1 MRRPPGVLFLCVH
14 NAGRSQMGAGWL
26 RHLAGDRIR
35 VLSAGSAP
43 SEAMNPTAVEAMAE
57 AGVDISSNRPQ
68 LWTEAMVRDVD
79 VVVSM
84 GCGDE
89 CPVYPGTRRLD
100 WQLEDPTG
108 QGVEIV
114 RGVRDEIR
122 TLVGEL
128 LEVEVALII
137 SNEFGPPVHQVVDH
151 LDDVAGPGSGQIG
164 IDQFTAVL
172 KDFLQVKLRAVAFSH
187 GRREA
192 AAGDCRRAAGGPP
205 LGHLDDVNT
214 SLGTFE
220 SGHGARCAATNNQDI
235 RLTLFDREVEIHGV
249 IFSSYRETH
258 RHRRRRRAVH

>member
-43 SEAMNPTAVEAMAE
+43 NEAVNPTAVEAMAE

-100 WQLEDPTG
+100 WQLEDPAG
-108 QGVEIV
+108 QGMEMV
-114 RGVRDEIR
+114 RGVRDEIQ
-122 TLVGEL
+122 TLVEEL
-128 LEVEVALII
+128 LEDL
-137 SNEFGPPVHQVVDH
+137 
-151 LDDVAGPGSGQIG
+151 LDEEDS
-164 IDQFTAVL
+164 
-172 KDFLQVKLRAVAFSH
+172 
-187 GRREA
+187 
-192 AAGDCRRAAGGPP
+192 
-205 LGHLDDVNT
+205 
-214 SLGTFE
+214 
-220 SGHGARCAATNNQDI
+220 
-235 RLTLFDREVEIHGV
+235 
-249 IFSSYRETH
+249 
-258 RHRRRRRAVH
+258 

>member
-100 WQLEDPTG
+100 WQLEDPAG
-108 QGVEIV
+108 QGVEMV

-122 TLVGEL
+122 ILVGEL
-128 LEVEVALII
+128 LEDL
-137 SNEFGPPVHQVVDH
+137 
-151 LDDVAGPGSGQIG
+151 LDEEDS
-164 IDQFTAVL
+164 
-172 KDFLQVKLRAVAFSH
+172 
-187 GRREA
+187 
-192 AAGDCRRAAGGPP
+192 
-205 LGHLDDVNT
+205 
-214 SLGTFE
+214 
-220 SGHGARCAATNNQDI
+220 
-235 RLTLFDREVEIHGV
+235 
-249 IFSSYRETH
+249 
-258 RHRRRRRAVH
+258 

>member
-14 NAGRSQMGAGWL
+14 NAGRSQIGAGWL

-43 SEAMNPTAVEAMAE
+43 NEAVNPTAVEAMAE
-57 AGVDISSNRPQ
+57 AGVNISSNRPQ

-100 WQLEDPTG
+100 WQLEDPAG
-108 QGVEIV
+108 QGVEMV

-128 LEVEVALII
+128 LEDL
-137 SNEFGPPVHQVVDH
+137 
-151 LDDVAGPGSGQIG
+151 LDEEDS
-164 IDQFTAVL
+164 
-172 KDFLQVKLRAVAFSH
+172 
-187 GRREA
+187 
-192 AAGDCRRAAGGPP
+192 
-205 LGHLDDVNT
+205 
-214 SLGTFE
+214 
-220 SGHGARCAATNNQDI
+220 
-235 RLTLFDREVEIHGV
+235 
-249 IFSSYRETH
+249 
-258 RHRRRRRAVH
+258 

>member
-14 NAGRSQMGAGWL
+14 NAGRSQIGAGWL

-43 SEAMNPTAVEAMAE
+43 NEAVNPTAVEAMAE

-68 LWTEAMVRDVD
+68 MWTEAMVRDVD

-100 WQLEDPTG
+100 WQLEDPAG
-108 QGVEIV
+108 QGVEMV

-128 LEVEVALII
+128 LEDL
-137 SNEFGPPVHQVVDH
+137 
-151 LDDVAGPGSGQIG
+151 LDEEDS
-164 IDQFTAVL
+164 
-172 KDFLQVKLRAVAFSH
+172 
-187 GRREA
+187 
-192 AAGDCRRAAGGPP
+192 
-205 LGHLDDVNT
+205 
-214 SLGTFE
+214 
-220 SGHGARCAATNNQDI
+220 
-235 RLTLFDREVEIHGV
+235 
-249 IFSSYRETH
+249 
-258 RHRRRRRAVH
+258 

>member
-43 SEAMNPTAVEAMAE
+43 NEAVNPTAVEAMAE

-68 LWTEAMVRDVD
+68 MWTEAMVRDVD

-100 WQLEDPTG
+100 WQLEDPAG
-108 QGVEIV
+108 QGVEMV

-128 LEVEVALII
+128 LEDL
-137 SNEFGPPVHQVVDH
+137 
-151 LDDVAGPGSGQIG
+151 LDEEDS
-164 IDQFTAVL
+164 
-172 KDFLQVKLRAVAFSH
+172 
-187 GRREA
+187 
-192 AAGDCRRAAGGPP
+192 
-205 LGHLDDVNT
+205 
-214 SLGTFE
+214 
-220 SGHGARCAATNNQDI
+220 
-235 RLTLFDREVEIHGV
+235 
-249 IFSSYRETH
+249 
-258 RHRRRRRAVH
+258 

>member
-43 SEAMNPTAVEAMAE
+43 NEAVNPTAVEAMAE

-100 WQLEDPTG
+100 WQLEDPAG
-108 QGVEIV
+108 QGVEMV
-114 RGVRDEIR
+114 RGVRDKIR
-122 TLVGEL
+122 ILVGEL
-128 LEVEVALII
+128 LEDL
-137 SNEFGPPVHQVVDH
+137 
-151 LDDVAGPGSGQIG
+151 LDEEDS
-164 IDQFTAVL
+164 
-172 KDFLQVKLRAVAFSH
+172 
-187 GRREA
+187 
-192 AAGDCRRAAGGPP
+192 
-205 LGHLDDVNT
+205 
-214 SLGTFE
+214 
-220 SGHGARCAATNNQDI
+220 
-235 RLTLFDREVEIHGV
+235 
-249 IFSSYRETH
+249 
-258 RHRRRRRAVH
+258 